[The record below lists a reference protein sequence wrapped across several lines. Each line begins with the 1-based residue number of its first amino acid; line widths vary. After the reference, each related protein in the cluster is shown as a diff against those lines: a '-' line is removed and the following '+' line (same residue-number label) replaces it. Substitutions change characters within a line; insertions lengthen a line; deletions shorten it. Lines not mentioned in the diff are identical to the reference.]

1 MGIPREAT
9 SAVLPAVAL
18 LASVIGCREGT
29 GPLPPVTGAEAG
41 VYRYVGRVDSTTAPG
56 EVHLVGVASYV
67 EFGFSGDSVA
77 VVVSSEG
84 GPDGYSFAT
93 VEIDGAYRGRFEI
106 PEDEETRLAFVVDAG
121 AQAEPHRLRLS
132 QASEQWVGALRF
144 LGASAKTLHP
154 APARRGRVSFFGDSI
169 SAGAASDTTGKS
181 CDEEHYGDLANG
193 FLAFPARAAR
203 LLDLDYVVHAQSGRG
218 LYVNWNAEDPPLP
231 ALLDHLS
238 MDTSDAR
245 AYDLATEDPI
255 LAVIALGTN
264 DISDGE
270 ARAASPFDSSVYT
283 MRYVGFADRL
293 AEAYPRA
300 DFVLVTSPMTRGE
313 RGALLA
319 RSIARARDMIAERHP
334 SREVVIADVT
344 GMPNNGCSAVP
355 HPTIDD
361 QAAIAER
368 VATAAREVL

>member
-1 MGIPREAT
+1 MTAPD
-9 SAVLPAVAL
+9 
-18 LASVIGCREGT
+18 
-29 GPLPPVTGAEAG
+29 AE
-41 VYRYVGRVDSTTAPG
+41 VFRYVGRVDTAATAG
-56 EVHLVGVASYV
+56 EAHLIGVASYV
-67 EFGFSGDSVA
+67 EFEFEGDSVVLA
-77 VVVSSEG
+77 VSSDG

-106 PEDEETRLAFVVDAG
+106 GEDTVTRLAFGTSDG
-121 AQAEPHRLRLS
+121 GRHRVRLS

-144 LGASAKTLHP
+144 LGASAKTLHR
-154 APARRGRVSFFGDSI
+154 APARRGTVSFFGDSI

-181 CDEEHYGDLANG
+181 CAEEHYGDLANG

-238 MDTSDAR
+238 MDTTDAR
-245 AYDLATEDPI
+245 AYDLSEEDPL

-264 DISDGE
+264 DINDGDE
-270 ARAASPFDSSVYT
+270 RAGSRFDSSVYA
-283 MRYVGFADRL
+283 MRYVAFADRL

-319 RSIARARDMIAERHP
+319 RSIARARDIIAERHP
-334 SREVVIADVT
+334 RREVVIADVT
-344 GMPNNGCSAVP
+344 GMPNNGCSSVP
-355 HPTIDD
+355 HPTVED
-361 QAAIAER
+361 QIAIAER
-368 VATAAREVL
+368 VAGAAKLVL